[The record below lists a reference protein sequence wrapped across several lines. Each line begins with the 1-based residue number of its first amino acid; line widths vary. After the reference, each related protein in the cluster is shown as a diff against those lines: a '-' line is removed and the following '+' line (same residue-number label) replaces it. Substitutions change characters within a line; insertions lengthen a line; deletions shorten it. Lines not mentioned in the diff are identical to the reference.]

1 MKRVTRGVGLAL
13 AVLLQMAC
21 SDQGPNDQL
30 TYDRLQGPTWILLSL
45 VFTSD
50 ANPATTFDFSAAGG
64 SGSLRFEADTTFLLI
79 LVPDPGSPSRSSV
92 GPVAIEGDTL
102 VLTDDADPDLPLL
115 SGTLE
120 GTRLVLETDDAEFD
134 FNGDGTDE
142 PAHVSAVFEP

>member
-1 MKRVTRGVGLAL
+1 MNRATRGMGLAL
-13 AVLLQMAC
+13 LVLLHTGC
-21 SDQGPNDQL
+21 GDQGPEGPL
-30 TYDRLQGPTWILLSL
+30 TYARLQGPVWILLSL

-50 ANPATTFDFSAAGG
+50 ANPATTFDFSAQGG

-79 LVPDPGSPSRSSV
+79 LVPNPGSPSRSSV
-92 GPVAIEGDTL
+92 GPVAIEGDTV
-102 VLTDDADPDLPLL
+102 VLTDNADPDLPLL

-120 GTRLVLETDDAEFD
+120 GTRLVLETDDAEYD

>member
-1 MKRVTRGVGLAL
+1 MKRMAKSLWLAL
-13 AVLLQMAC
+13 LVLLQIRC
-21 SDQGPNDQL
+21 GDQGPEGPL
-30 TYDRLQGPTWILLSL
+30 TYAQLQGPVWILLSL

-50 ANPATTFDFSAAGG
+50 ANPATTFDFTAAAG

-79 LVPDPGSPSRSSV
+79 LVPNPGSPSRSSV
-92 GPVAIEGDTL
+92 GPVAIEGDTV
-102 VLTDDADPDLPLL
+102 VLTDNADPDLPLL

-120 GTRLVLETDDAEFD
+120 GTRLVLQTDDAEFD